1 MEFLVQYNANVIDDS
16 LSSLHTNNNPSSYDL
31 DTEQIFQHEHCSLF
45 RSDLYLDQSDSAQH
59 SSSSSHP
66 LNLAFLCVET
76 ATPAKQHSVSSS
88 SCPKNNP
95 FLEPHNDDFRLGF
108 FAPSLKPKQQLS
120 PRLCAEASTPAEP
133 HSVPSSSCPKN
144 NPFLEPH
151 DDSFR
156 LGFFAPSLK
165 PKQKPSPPLCVEA
178 STPDEPHSVLSSSC
192 PKNNPFL
199 EPHDDSFR
207 LGFFAPP

>member
-1 MEFLVQYNANVIDDS
+1 MEFLAHYNANVIDDS
-16 LSSLHTNNNPSSYDL
+16 LSSLHNPSSYDL

-108 FAPSLKPKQQLS
+108 FAPSLKPKQKPS
-120 PRLCAEASTPAEP
+120 HPLCPEASTPAER

-151 DDSFR
+151 NDSFR
-156 LGFFAPSLK
+156 LGFFAP
-165 PKQKPSPPLCVEA
+165 A
-178 STPDEPHSVLSSSC
+178 
-192 PKNNPFL
+192 
-199 EPHDDSFR
+199 
-207 LGFFAPP
+207 